1 MFTFLRNYRATPHST
16 TNLSPA
22 ESLLNRKMR
31 TKLPQMKEKKKKLT
45 YIFSKDRQAKE
56 KMKVYADTRNNAKES
71 YIKEGDTVLVKTPKE
86 NKLLTPF
93 SSKPYIVKE
102 RHGSQITAERG
113 GKTIVRNLS
122 HYKKIKVDPD
132 TLKDQEEGKDELEE
146 IQIPNTPT
154 IIEPDKDPLPYVR
167 NRPTR
172 AAKPPEYLKDYVL
185 A

>member
-1 MFTFLRNYRATPHST
+1 
-16 TNLSPA
+16 
-22 ESLLNRKMR
+22 MR
-31 TKLPQMKEKKKKLT
+31 TKLPQMKEKKKKLIN
-45 YIFSKDRQAKE
+45 IFSKDRQAKD

-86 NKLLTPF
+86 DKLSTQF

-102 RHGSQITAERG
+102 RNGSQINTERG
-113 GKTIVRNLS
+113 WQTIVRNSS

-132 TLKDQEEGKDELEE
+132 TLKDQEEGRDELEE
-146 IQIPNTPT
+146 IQIPNIPT
-154 IIEPDKDPLPYVR
+154 IIEPDKDPLPYAR

-185 A
+185 T

>member
-1 MFTFLRNYRATPHST
+1 
-16 TNLSPA
+16 
-22 ESLLNRKMR
+22 
-31 TKLPQMKEKKKKLT
+31 MKEKKKKLT
-45 YIFSKDRQAKE
+45 DIFSKERQAKE

-102 RHGSQITAERG
+102 RHGS
-113 GKTIVRNLS
+113 LS